1 MIRPLETKKIK
12 FSKLADAIGI
22 EYFGT
27 DFEVTGV
34 AQNADE
40 VRSGDIFLAIAGEKH
55 HGAEFAALAAQKGA
69 VAVITDAKG
78 SELSK
83 NLPTVVVG
91 DPRKLVGELAAAFYD
106 QPMKKMFTVGITGT
120 NGKTTVTTLLHQ
132 IWQTAGWSSGLI
144 GTINTLIDSEVLPS
158 RHTTPEAADLQAIMA
173 TMSERHIRSVAME
186 VSSHALELN
195 RIIGCHF
202 NIAGF
207 TNLTQ
212 DHLDFHENMENY
224 FNAKAKLFQ
233 YGLSEQAVINID
245 NDAGTKLA
253 KLIKIPVTTVSR
265 METSADWHYESID
278 QDQVK
283 IRGAGGILIEGR
295 TSLIGAFNL
304 DNLLMA
310 VAIAYMSGIDPIEI
324 STNLSKYRGAPGR
337 FEKVEVGQ
345 KFTAFV
351 DYAHTPD
358 AVNRVLAEARKLTNG
373 SVIAVLGC
381 GGDRDRSKR
390 PLMGDALVAGSDIAI
405 FTSDNPR
412 SEDPIEILKQ
422 MSGEHKGEVIVD
434 RKMAIERAVA
444 LAKPGDVV
452 AVLGKGHE
460 TGQEIQG
467 KNFPFD
473 DAVIL
478 ANAIAGN

>member
-1 MIRPLETKKIK
+1 
-12 FSKLADAIGI
+12 
-22 EYFGT
+22 
-27 DFEVTGV
+27 
-34 AQNADE
+34 
-40 VRSGDIFLAIAGEKH
+40 
-55 HGAEFAALAAQKGA
+55 
-69 VAVITDAKG
+69 
-78 SELSK
+78 
-83 NLPTVVVG
+83 
-91 DPRKLVGELAAAFYD
+91 
-106 QPMKKMFTVGITGT
+106 
-120 NGKTTVTTLLHQ
+120 
-132 IWQTAGWSSGLI
+132 
-144 GTINTLIDSEVLPS
+144 
-158 RHTTPEAADLQAIMA
+158 
-173 TMSERHIRSVAME
+173 
-186 VSSHALELN
+186 
-195 RIIGCHF
+195 
-202 NIAGF
+202 
-207 TNLTQ
+207 
-212 DHLDFHENMENY
+212 
-224 FNAKAKLFQ
+224 
-233 YGLSEQAVINID
+233 
-245 NDAGTKLA
+245 
-253 KLIKIPVTTVSR
+253 
-265 METSADWHYESID
+265 
-278 QDQVK
+278 
-283 IRGAGGILIEGR
+283 
-295 TSLIGAFNL
+295 
-304 DNLLMA
+304 MA

-381 GGDRDRSKR
+381 GGDRDQSKR

-412 SEDPIEILKQ
+412 SEDPIKILKQ
-422 MSGEHKGEVIVD
+422 MSGEHKGEVVVD